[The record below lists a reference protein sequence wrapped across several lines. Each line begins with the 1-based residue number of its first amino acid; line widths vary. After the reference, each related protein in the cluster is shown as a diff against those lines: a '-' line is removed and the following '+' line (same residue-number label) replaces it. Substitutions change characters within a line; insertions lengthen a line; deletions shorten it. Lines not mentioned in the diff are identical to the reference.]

1 MRISPRWL
9 AMVVFAAARAHA
21 DLPSNGERIRQHD
34 YTIDLAQTP
43 VIAGTRVSGLAGA
56 YVAVG
61 EGVDGIAQN
70 PAAVSLR
77 TPWSTDHLDYD
88 LGLGVTLAATLA
100 RSDVFNSGHRT
111 VVNPKSLEDLTF
123 LSLAGNLQLGR
134 WGFGLSSDIQQ
145 YSLDRAANSDP
156 TLQRDRLLA
165 RFAITDA
172 TLGYAFWDG
181 QLLVGVGTRWAALN
195 VLNSNAPPGIQEDLF
210 QALGF
215 GFEAG
220 VLLRPND
227 SQFRIGATVRSDVR
241 AKASLTSSVR
251 TVYEGDPENE
261 LYLPDSVELP
271 WELSVG
277 FAYQIGE
284 RPFNP
289 RWLDPNAELEPTRRF
304 LDWRRRER
312 ERLRAQRRARALREG
327 KDAEAALHAL
337 DAELSTEGAL
347 DNEYWEQAKRELSQ
361 RLKARYAKLGR
372 FHVLL
377 TSSLRVIGALD
388 NAVGVESFL
397 ERTVQR
403 SGTHVSLSP
412 RLGFETE
419 AIPNWLR
426 LRVGTYIEPTRFP
439 DNPGR
444 GRTHWTAGFDQRLFP
459 WEVFG
464 LWAEGSIWKVSGS
477 VDVSREYFSWGVAIG
492 MWH

>member
-1 MRISPRWL
+1 MRRAPRWL
-9 AMVVFAAARAHA
+9 LAALFAAANANA
-21 DLPSNGERIRQHD
+21 ELAANGQRIRQHD

-70 PAAVSLR
+70 PGAVSLR

-88 LGLGVTLAATLA
+88 LGLGVTLASTLA

-111 VVNPKSLEDLTF
+111 RVRKNGLEDLAF
-123 LSLAGNLQLGR
+123 LTLAGNLQLGH
-134 WGFGLSSDIQQ
+134 WGFGLSSDFQQ
-145 YSLDRAANSDP
+145 YSLDRSPNSDP
-156 TLQRDRLLA
+156 ALQRDRLVA

-172 TLGYAFWDG
+172 TLGYGFLDG
-181 QLLVGVGTRWAALN
+181 QLLVGIGTRWAALN
-195 VLNSNAPPGIQEDLF
+195 VLNANAPPGVQEDLF
-210 QALGF
+210 
-215 GFEAG
+215 EAIGVGLETG
-220 VLLRPND
+220 VLLRPNG
-227 SQFRIGATVRSDVR
+227 SQFRFGITVRSSVH
-241 AKASLTSSVR
+241 ANASPTSSVR
-251 TVYEGDPENE
+251 IVYEGDPDNE

-271 WELSVG
+271 WELNVG
-277 FAYQIGE
+277 FAYQIGK

-289 RWLDPNAELEPTRRF
+289 RWIDPSVELEPTRRY

-312 ERLRAQRRARALREG
+312 ERKRARTRVEANRAGKAQDEALRAV
-327 KDAEAALHAL
+327 
-337 DAELSTEGAL
+337 DAELSTQAAL
-347 DNEYWEQAKRELSQ
+347 DDEYWKQAQRELGR
-361 RLKARYAKLGR
+361 RLKARYARMGR

-377 TSSLRVIGALD
+377 TTSVRVIGALEG
-388 NAVGVESFL
+388 AVGVESFL

-403 SGTHVSLSP
+403 SGTRVSVSP
-412 RLGFETE
+412 RLGLETE

-439 DNPGR
+439 DNPSDS
-444 GRTHWTAGFDQRLFP
+444 RTHWTAGFDQRLFP

-477 VDVSREYFSWGVAIG
+477 VDVSREYLSWGVAIG